1 MLSFILMSGLA
12 LADTKSDLVQ
22 DISVHAIEVGIDP
35 DLAVAIATTESSLNP
50 RAIGS
55 LGEIGLF
62 QLRPEYHDVRVGH
75 TKHNIKIAVSYLK
88 EIKDK
93 WEPKVGS
100 AWFVMY
106 NCGPYRP
113 PRVFVEKPRETRYYR
128 DVMRELGRIKTK
140 RYLAMN

>member
-1 MLSFILMSGLA
+1 MLSLILMSGFA
-12 LADTKSDLVQ
+12 MADTRAEIVQ
-22 DISVHAIEVGIDP
+22 EINVHAVEVGIDP

-50 RAIGS
+50 KAIGG

-62 QLRPEYHDVRVGH
+62 QLRPEYHDVRFGD
-75 TKHNIKIAVSYLK
+75 TEHNIKIAVSYLK
-88 EIKDK
+88 TIQTK
-93 WEPKVGS
+93 WEPKIGN

-113 PRVFVEKPRETRYYR
+113 PRVFIEQPKQTRYYR

-140 RYLAMN
+140 RYLALN